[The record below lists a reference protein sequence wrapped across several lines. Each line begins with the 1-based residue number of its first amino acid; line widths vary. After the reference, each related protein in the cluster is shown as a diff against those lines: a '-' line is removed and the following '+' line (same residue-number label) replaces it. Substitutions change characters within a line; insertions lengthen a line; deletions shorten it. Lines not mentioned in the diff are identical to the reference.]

1 MVPAPTQDADADP
14 NPNHQVAV
22 QDDPVQCPNCVHNVP
37 IDPSPKLLQYFAKR
51 VELVKRHGDTSS
63 EVFKFDFTICL
74 QIKQDR
80 EREKYLA
87 RARARGWPV
96 QLNFRALP
104 DRIRLMEEELRRLI
118 YDEDALEES
127 YVWQTLKGN
136 IGKLEDFAKSRRL
149 QDNLAEE
156 VRPG

>member
-1 MVPAPTQDADADP
+1 
-14 NPNHQVAV
+14 
-22 QDDPVQCPNCVHNVP
+22 
-37 IDPSPKLLQYFAKR
+37 
-51 VELVKRHGDTSS
+51 
-63 EVFKFDFTICL
+63 
-74 QIKQDR
+74 
-80 EREKYLA
+80 
-87 RARARGWPV
+87 
-96 QLNFRALP
+96 
-104 DRIRLMEEELRRLI
+104 MEEELRRLI